1 MDDFERIPV
10 YRVEG
15 DIQPESSYKE
25 DSGNGEF
32 RRSRLTWLT
41 LFVLLILY
49 PALSVLSAEDP
60 ATLFGNMSNQ
70 MLMVMLVST
79 IILQWCLF
87 LLIYLTC
94 LREQTG
100 LIGLGLRRFTP
111 RDIAWGVSLLLVAF
125 LILAFLSWLLGL
137 LGLPLPG
144 EISMLI
150 PTDTV
155 GRVIWV
161 AVSIS
166 AGVCEEVAFRGYL
179 MTRLRLIGK
188 FKSWTVPV
196 IVSSVAFGACH
207 YSYQGLPGLILITVY
222 GLLLALLFV
231 RTGRL
236 WPCIVAHF
244 FQDFL
249 ALFVPQ

>member
-10 YRVEG
+10 YRVES
-15 DIQPESSYKE
+15 DIQPEASFKE

-32 RRSRLTWLT
+32 RRSSLTWLT
-41 LFVLLILY
+41 MFVLLVLY
-49 PALSVLSAEDP
+49 PAVSVLFAEDP
-60 ATLFGNMSNQ
+60 ATLFGDMSNQ
-70 MLMVMLVST
+70 MLLVMLVST
-79 IILQWCLF
+79 IIIQWCLF

-100 LIGLGLRRFTP
+100 LIG
-111 RDIAWGVSLLLVAF
+111 
-125 LILAFLSWLLGL
+125 
-137 LGLPLPG
+137 
-144 EISMLI
+144 
-150 PTDTV
+150 
-155 GRVIWV
+155 
-161 AVSIS
+161 
-166 AGVCEEVAFRGYL
+166 
-179 MTRLRLIGK
+179 K

-196 IVSSVAFGACH
+196 IISSVAFGACH

-249 ALFVPQ
+249 AMFVPQ